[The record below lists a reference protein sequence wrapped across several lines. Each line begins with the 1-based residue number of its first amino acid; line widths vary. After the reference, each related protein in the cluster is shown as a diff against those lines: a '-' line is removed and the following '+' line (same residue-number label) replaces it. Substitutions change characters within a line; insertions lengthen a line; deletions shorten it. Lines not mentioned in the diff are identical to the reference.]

1 MQRFPG
7 HPNDSALSTRVRL
20 ELQIAGGGADGL
32 PAEGDIRDWLGATI
46 LAAAPDREREC
57 EITVRVVDEAESR
70 DLNRRYR
77 SKDRATNVLA
87 FPAAPPG
94 ELPGAGVGDGALGD
108 LVLCGPVIAR
118 EAAEQNKEIA
128 AHWGHMLVH
137 GTLHLLGY
145 DHGTDDEAARMES
158 LEIGILAGRG
168 VADPYAPR

>member
-1 MQRFPG
+1 MPTLVQ
-7 HPNDSALSTRVRL
+7 L
-20 ELQIAGGGADGL
+20 ELQIAGRAETL
-32 PAEGDIRDWLGATI
+32 PAESEIHGWLEET
-46 LAAAPDREREC
+46 LRAASPDRKRDC

-94 ELPGAGVGDGALGD
+94 ELPETGIGGCALGD

-118 EAAEQNKEIA
+118 EAAEQGKEIA

-145 DHGTDDEAARMES
+145 DHGTEDEAVRMET
-158 LEIGILAGRG
+158 LETAILAGRG